1 MLDQLLENVKNIREL
16 EENAESYISEH
27 FEGIK
32 RRVEVRRQDLKLR
45 IDKYSEEL
53 VRSVES
59 TRLECIKSV
68 KEVDWLTAE
77 LKRLNREISE
87 FLERIELEC
96 ESQVEREAD
105 IDSSAAL
112 LNDDHLKLLDDYQRL
127 LVKNR
132 KYTFEF
138 ADIPIKKVFGS
149 LSNAKVSFIND
160 YEFSSMYFNFI
171 FYF

>member
-16 EENAESYISEH
+16 AENAESYISEH

-32 RRVEVRRQDLKLR
+32 RQVEVRRQDLKLR
-45 IDKYSEEL
+45 IDKYSDGL

-59 TRLECIKSV
+59 TRLDCIKAV
-68 KEVDWLTAE
+68 EEVDWLTAE

-87 FLERIELEC
+87 FFERIELEC
-96 ESQVEREAD
+96 ESQVDREAD

-138 ADIPIKKVFGS
+138 ADIPIHEVFGS
-149 LSNAKVSFIND
+149 LSNAKVKKTKV
-160 YEFSSMYFNFI
+160 YE
-171 FYF
+171 